1 MTVREVLK
9 VRGPR
14 DTWHKEVYLLFYY
27 LTNFYFT
34 LVSYFPKCIFA
45 HLTFSVEQDRK
56 ERKRERKQG
65 EQHTGNGLGWNL
77 ASVVAL
83 RHVCRPRN
91 PE

>member
-1 MTVREVLK
+1 MREVLK

-14 DTWHKEVYLLFYY
+14 ALGIKKFIFSSYY

-34 LVSYFPKCIFA
+34 LVSYFPKCSFV

-83 RHVCRPRN
+83 RHVCRPLN